1 MPFENI
7 TKIIGQF
14 VEVKEEDYEFYVKML
29 SVVHLKKNEC
39 WEPIGTIGKNMG
51 FVNKGI
57 LRQYYTKDG
66 EDFTEMFFSENEFFG
81 NFISY
86 LKNKPTELIIQA
98 LEPCEI
104 VMITFDNLQ
113 KLYAHIPA
121 AERFGRLIA
130 EQKLIEMHDKT
141 SAFLMQSPEERYAKL
156 LESKPDIVQRVKQYY
171 IAQYLGIRPESLSRI
186 RKRAMK

>member
-7 TKIIGQF
+7 TYIINQF
-14 VEVKEEDYEFYVKML
+14 VEVKEEDIEFYVKLL
-29 SVVHLKKNEC
+29 SVVKLKKNEY
-39 WEPIGTIGKNMG
+39 WEPIGAIGKNMG
-51 FVNKGI
+51 FVNKGM
-57 LRQYYTKDG
+57 LRQYYTRNG
-66 EDFTEMFFSENEFFG
+66 EEFTEMFFSENEFFG

-86 LKNKPTELIIQA
+86 LKNEPSNSIIQA

-113 KLYAHIPA
+113 MLYKEIPA

-130 EQKLIEMHDKT
+130 EQKLIQMHDKT
-141 SAFLMQSPEERYAKL
+141 SAFLMETPEERYVKL
-156 LESKPDIVQRVKQYY
+156 LKMKPDIVQRVKQYY

-186 RKRAMK
+186 RKRNLK